1 MLPSP
6 LPSIIPRG
14 GFPGTADAGIW
25 GRTFP
30 QIGHYLA
37 ELSLSLL
44 PAFVSGC
51 AAAPTLSGTIDP
63 PRSARKADTNQ
74 GDVGINLLDQTMTEL
89 PGIIGGGMPRRN
101 GGRKPGTTRGSP
113 RHPTPRAPCDFTA
126 WRLIRNAFAVRE
138 WMGPMRLT
146 DSGPSQHNLHPSE
159 VPGAEDYPSSIPARD
174 RTPRS
179 ERLVPRGA
187 PLSGGQRSGWKEA
200 RCRRC
205 YR

>member
-1 MLPSP
+1 MRCFRLLS
-6 LPSIIPRG
+6 LYHSARRVSRHRWK
-14 GFPGTADAGIW
+14 AGMW

-30 QIGHYLA
+30 QIGH
-37 ELSLSLL
+37 LSLL

-51 AAAPTLSGTIDP
+51 ASAPTLSGTVDP

-101 GGRKPGTTRGSP
+101 GERKLGTTRGSQ

-138 WMGPMRLT
+138 WMGPIRL
-146 DSGPSQHNLHPSE
+146 D
-159 VPGAEDYPSSIPARD
+159 
-174 RTPRS
+174 
-179 ERLVPRGA
+179 
-187 PLSGGQRSGWKEA
+187 
-200 RCRRC
+200 
-205 YR
+205 